1 MADPFAAQAADPF
14 GSGSADPFLESPP
27 ARAGML
33 RRSPRPGGGGLQPRG
48 GGGVSA
54 KPSLGSV
61 KPMLSR
67 PAMPVRPGTPGPPAR
82 QTMAHSGWV
91 PEWAGEVNWEL
102 PSPDLMTYGLLYL
115 PGVGERG
122 RGKLQPQA
130 PLDAGLRALRLRSP
144 YSDVPGRARRLL
156 ETALSECRRALQ
168 QFVPTGHS
176 IPSGAVQQDY
186 LFVGE
191 HRVELA
197 SDCQFH
203 SLPLLRRPLP
213 THMHWLVVPKITCD
227 VFRQA
232 MIESLPDLALPAGPV
247 DVFVGHD
254 FLATTQ
260 LADVT
265 PGETFQIG
273 LGVEQSVKV
282 VRNTHFTETTSGMM
296 GGTLQ
301 LQHEIKIEAANQLAR
316 EVKLEVRE
324 ALPAVPEGGEIKVK
338 IDSCEPAWESLIH
351 EPGHRWWLRLPAGES
366 RTAKLNYSIEMSSKL
381 ELVGGNRREN

>member
-1 MADPFAAQAADPF
+1 M
-14 GSGSADPFLESPP
+14 
-27 ARAGML
+27 M
-33 RRSPRPGGGGLQPRG
+33 RRSAEVGGGGLQEKA
-48 GGGVSA
+48 SKLQS
-54 KPSLGSV
+54 KPSLGAG
-61 KPMLSR
+61 KPSMSFR
-67 PAMPVRPGTPGPPAR
+67 PSAPVRPGAPAPPAAQMR
-82 QTMAHSGWV
+82 APASRM
-91 PEWAGEVNWEL
+91 PEWAEEVSWEL
-102 PSPDLMTYGLLYL
+102 PAPDLMTYGLLYL

-122 RGKLQPQA
+122 RGKLQPQSA
-130 PLDAGLRALRLRSP
+130 LGAGLRALRLRYP
-144 YSDVPGRARRLL
+144 DSDVPTRAGRLL
-156 ETALSECRRALQ
+156 ETALAECRRALQ
-168 QFVPTGHS
+168 QYVPAGHS
-176 IPSGAVQQDY
+176 VPSGAVQQDY

-213 THMHWLVVPKITCD
+213 THMHYQVVPKITCD

-273 LGVEQSVKV
+273 LGVEQSIKV
-282 VRNTHFTETTSGMM
+282 VRNTHFAETTSGMM

-338 IDSCEPAWESLIH
+338 VDSCDPAWESLIH
-351 EPGHRWWLRLPAGES
+351 EPGHRWWLRIPAGES
-366 RTAKLNYSIEMSSKL
+366 RTARLNYSIEMSAKL